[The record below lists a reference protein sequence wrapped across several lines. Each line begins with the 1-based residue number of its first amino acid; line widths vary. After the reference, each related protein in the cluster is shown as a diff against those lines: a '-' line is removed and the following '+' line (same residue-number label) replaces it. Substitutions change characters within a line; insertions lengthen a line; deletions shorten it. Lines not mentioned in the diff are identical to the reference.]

1 MSISHKPG
9 TGAFFAINKPV
20 GEVNIPRKLLIAG
33 GGTGGHLFPGIAI
46 AREFISRKADNRV
59 LFVSTGNPFEK
70 SALSKAGFQLA
81 EVVAAGIKGMG
92 PWHQLISLL
101 RIPIGILGSI
111 RILKN
116 FKPDLVLG
124 VGSYAAGP
132 VVMAAW
138 LMRKKIVLHEQN
150 LLPGITNRLLSRF
163 ADRIYVSFEES
174 RDSFDSKKVRVTG
187 NPVREEI
194 LQHQNQSP
202 ASAPE
207 PDHTFTVL
215 VIGGSQGAHGI
226 NMAVIET
233 LTHLRDKHR
242 YRFLHQTGSAD
253 EVEVKAAYEKHGIPS
268 TVKSFFQDMDRR
280 YQAADLIVCR
290 AGATTVAEV
299 TALGKSVIFIPFPF
313 AADDH
318 QTLNA
323 RALVENGA
331 AEMILQK
338 DLTGQV
344 LSQKIEYYAANRKAL
359 GQMAAKAGSFGKPR
373 AAREIVDDIYEL
385 TN

>member
-1 MSISHKPG
+1 
-9 TGAFFAINKPV
+9 
-20 GEVNIPRKLLIAG
+20 
-33 GGTGGHLFPGIAI
+33 
-46 AREFISRKADNRV
+46 
-59 LFVSTGNPFEK
+59 
-70 SALSKAGFQLA
+70 
-81 EVVAAGIKGMG
+81 MG
-92 PWHQLISLL
+92 PWHQLISLV

-116 FKPDLVLG
+116 FNPDLVLG

-138 LMRKKIVLHEQN
+138 LMGKKIVLHEQN

-163 ADRIYVSFEES
+163 ADRIYVSFEDS
-174 RDSFDSKKVRVTG
+174 RDRFDSKKVRLTG

-194 LQHQNQSP
+194 LQHQKQSP
-202 ASAPE
+202 ARAPG
-207 PDHTFTVL
+207 PDHIFTVL

-233 LTHLRDKHR
+233 LAHLREKHR

-253 EVEVKAAYEKHGIPS
+253 EVEVKAAYDKYGIPS
-268 TVKSFFQDMDRR
+268 MVKSFFQDMDRR
-280 YQAADLIVCR
+280 YQAADLIICR

-338 DLTGQV
+338 DLTGRV
-344 LSQKIEYYAANRKAL
+344 LSQKIEYYAANREAL
-359 GQMAAKAGSFGKPR
+359 GQMASKAASFGKPR

-385 TN
+385 IN

>member
-1 MSISHKPG
+1 ML
-9 TGAFFAINKPV
+9 FATNRPA
-20 GEVNIPRKLLIAG
+20 GEDKGPCKMVIAG

-46 AREFISRKADNRV
+46 AREFVSRESDNSV

-70 SALSKAGFQLA
+70 STLSKVGFQLA
-81 EVVAAGIKGMG
+81 EISAAGIKGMG
-92 PWHQLISLL
+92 RWQQLISLV

-138 LMRKKIVLHEQN
+138 LMGKKIVLHEQN
-150 LLPGITNRLLSRF
+150 LIPGITNRLLSRF
-163 ADRIYVSFEES
+163 ADRIYVSFRDS
-174 RDSFDSKKVRVTG
+174 QDSFDSKKVRVTG

-194 LQHQNQSP
+194 LQHHKQSP
-202 ASAPE
+202 ILAPDAE
-207 PDHTFTVL
+207 STFTVL

-226 NMAVIET
+226 NMAVIDT
-233 LTHLRDKHR
+233 LTHLREKHR

-253 EVEVKAAYEKHGIPS
+253 EVEVKAAYDKYGIPS
-268 TVKSFFQDMDRR
+268 TVKSFFQDMGRR
-280 YQAADLIVCR
+280 YQEADLIICR

-299 TALGKSVIFIPFPF
+299 TALAKSAIFIPFPF

-318 QTLNA
+318 QALNA
-323 RALVENGA
+323 QSLVERGA
-331 AEMILQK
+331 AEMIPQK
-338 DLTGQV
+338 DLNGPV
-344 LSQKIEYYAANRKAL
+344 LAQKIEYYAANREAL
-359 GQMAAKAGSFGKPR
+359 GQMASKAGSFGKPR

-385 TN
+385 IN